1 MLLVELSGRVA
12 GVETDTVA
20 VRVVVPVSVSEVG
33 DTVQVM

>member
-1 MLLVELSGRVA
+1 MLLVEVGGRVP

-33 DTVQVM
+33 EMAQVM